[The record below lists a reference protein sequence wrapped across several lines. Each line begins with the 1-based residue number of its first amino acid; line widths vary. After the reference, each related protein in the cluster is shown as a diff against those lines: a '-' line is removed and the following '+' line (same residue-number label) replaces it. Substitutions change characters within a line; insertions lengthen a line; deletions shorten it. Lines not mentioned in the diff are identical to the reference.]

1 MISIELWR
9 SRISLFNNKRCFGFL
24 SSSFSSS
31 LCSYRKRTRNLSR
44 KHSSFTVDAC
54 SPLQAEKQSSATFL
68 DGSTFSSSFSCS
80 PAATTTT
87 STTTTTSSSSSSF
100 CGVVLLYYHSLDLL
114 KDILI
119 FLLIIS
125 QQLIILS
132 GDIET
137 NPGPQSGEHVC
148 MIHKTSIV
156 LY

>member
-44 KHSSFTVDAC
+44 KHSLFTVDAC
-54 SPLQAEKQSSATFL
+54 SPLQAENQSSATFL

-87 STTTTTSSSSSSF
+87 STTTSSSSF

-137 NPGPQSGEHVC
+137 NPGPQSGEHAC
-148 MIHKTSIV
+148 MHMHDT
-156 LY
+156 